1 MNLVTHK
8 FFLFPVIDGTAS
20 EAYSMTSAKSRAAGN
35 LASGNPATTGRAS
48 NKKSFQRKISLTEA
62 EQKKKLK

>member
-1 MNLVTHK
+1 M
-8 FFLFPVIDGTAS
+8 IDGTAS
-20 EAYSMTSAKSRAAGN
+20 EAYSMASAKIRAAGN

-62 EQKKKLK
+62 EQK